1 MRWRR
6 FVAIGDSF
14 TEGLN
19 DFLPDGRLRG
29 WADLVAARLAAEC
42 AAPPST
48 AVPRSRDGGAASS
61 RAATRSIAAEP
72 RSGEGRAASSRAAT
86 RSIAAEP
93 RSGEGR
99 AASSRVANVTALDGG
114 FRYANLAVRGRLFQR
129 IVDEQVPVA
138 LEMAPD
144 LVSFAGGGN
153 DALRPSFN
161 PEPML
166 ARFDELVRTFRA
178 TGADVI
184 LFRWVDVSNRLPG
197 RRVILPRTRLLNDA
211 AAEMGER
218 HGAIVVDLW
227 EDDEFQNPLLWSDDR
242 LHLST
247 AGHQRVAAHVLTKLG
262 VEPDPRWWASPGQP
276 PRLSWPAAR
285 VEDLRWA
292 RVHLV
297 PWVKRR
303 LTGRS
308 SGDLLGAKRPILA
321 PFPD

>member
-1 MRWRR
+1 MRWRS

-19 DFLPDGRLRG
+19 DILPDGRLRG
-29 WADLVAARLAAEC
+29 WADLVAARLAAE
-42 AAPPST
+42 
-48 AVPRSRDGGAASS
+48 
-61 RAATRSIAAEP
+61 RAARSTSAEP
-72 RSGEGRAASSRAAT
+72 RSGEGRAANSGAANGST
-86 RSIAAEP
+86 AGQP
-93 RSGEGR
+93 LGGEGR
-99 AASSRVANVTALDGG
+99 AASSGAAISTDDGG
-114 FRYANLAVRGRLFQR
+114 FRYANLAVRGRLFHR

-153 DALRPSFN
+153 DALRPSFD
-161 PEPML
+161 PAPLL

-197 RRVILPRTRLLNDA
+197 RRLILPRTRILNDA
-211 AAEMGER
+211 VAEMGDR
-218 HGAIVVDLW
+218 HGAVVVDLW

-247 AGHQRVAAHVLTKLG
+247 AGHQRVAAHVLTRLG
-262 VEPDPRWWASPGQP
+262 VDPDPQWWASPGQP
-276 PRLSWPAAR
+276 PRLSWPLAR
-285 VEDLRWA
+285 VQDLRWA
-292 RVHLV
+292 REHLA
-297 PWVKRR
+297 PWIKRR

-308 SGDLLGAKRPILA
+308 SGDLLGAKRPTLA

>member
-19 DFLPDGRLRG
+19 DILPDGRLRG
-29 WADLVAARLAAEC
+29 WADLVAARLAAEH
-42 AAPPST
+42 AARAPARST
-48 AVPRSRDGGAASS
+48 AGQPRGGAGPASS
-61 RAATRSIAAEP
+61 AAA
-72 RSGEGRAASSRAAT
+72 
-86 RSIAAEP
+86 
-93 RSGEGR
+93 
-99 AASSRVANVTALDGG
+99 VDGADDDG

-211 AAEMGER
+211 VADMGKR
-218 HGAIVVDLW
+218 HGAIVIDLW

-262 VEPDPRWWASPGQP
+262 VEPDPQWWVSPGQP

-285 VEDLRWA
+285 VQDLRWA
-292 RVHLV
+292 RLHLA

-308 SGDLLGAKRPILA
+308 SGDLLGAKRPTLA